1 MRIVR
6 FERGGRPALG
16 VRSGETV
23 VDLAAAA
30 PGLPSDVG
38 TLLAQGPAALE
49 AAASAARSAPSSA
62 HLDVASLRL
71 LPPTSVPSK
80 ILMLGVNFV
89 DHAAEGGEK
98 KPEHPVLFLRA
109 PSSLVGHGQPLV
121 RPRCS
126 EHLDFEGE
134 LAVLIGRRARHVPA
148 SEALSVVA
156 GYSVFNDGS
165 IRDYQLRTSQW
176 TQGKCFD
183 GTGGF
188 GPEFVTA
195 DEVSPGAT
203 GLRLQ
208 TRLNGQVMQDAN
220 TADMIFTVADA
231 IAYFSECMT
240 LEPGDVFS
248 MGTPAGVG
256 FLRNPPVLMKPGD
269 VCEVEIESI
278 GVLRNPIVQE
288 AP

>member
-1 MRIVR
+1 VRIVR
-6 FERGGRPALG
+6 FEHGGRPALG

-38 TLLAQGPAALE
+38 TLLSQGPAGLE
-49 AAASAARSAPSSA
+49 AAASAVRSAPSSA
-62 HLDVASLRL
+62 RLDLASLRL
-71 LPPTSVPSK
+71 LPPTSAPSK

-109 PSSLVGHGQPLV
+109 PSSLVGHGQPIV

-126 EHLDFEGE
+126 EQLDFEGE

-148 SEALSVVA
+148 AEALSVVA

-195 DEVSPGAT
+195 DEVPPGAT

-208 TRLNGQVMQDAN
+208 TRLNGRVMQDAN
-220 TADMIFTVADA
+220 TADMIFSVAEA
-231 IAYFSECMT
+231 IAYFSACMT

-256 FLRNPPVLMKPGD
+256 FLRNPPILMKPGD
-269 VCEVEIESI
+269 VCEVEIDAL

-288 AP
+288 TT